1 MKRRLEIARG
11 FLHTP
16 KILFLDEPTLGL
28 DPQSRNQLWTH
39 VKHLNETERVTV
51 FLTTHYM
58 DEADR
63 VAHRIAIIDHG
74 RIVAQGSSARAEGAD
89 TDRVARGRL
98 PRADRLDDS
107 RRARGRGRPDAA
119 GRQDVEEMSVSAI
132 YILWLRELKRY
143 SRSRAQI
150 IASLGQPLLYLLAL
164 GFGLGPV
171 FEKAGQGSYLQF
183 VAPGVIGM
191 SVLFS
196 SIFSGIG
203 LLWDRQF
210 GFLKETL
217 VAPVPRLHIMIGRT
231 LGGATVSM
239 IQGLLVIIL
248 CLIAG
253 FRPQHVSTLP
263 LAVLFMAFI
272 AIVFAALGTV
282 IGSRLQ
288 NMQGFQ
294 LIMNFLVMPIF
305 FLSGALFPLNNLP
318 IGLRIATRIDPLTY
332 GIDGLRGAFIGTSHF
347 SVGTNATV
355 MSVMA
360 IVFLALGARSFAKIQ
375 I

>member
-1 MKRRLEIARG
+1 
-11 FLHTP
+11 
-16 KILFLDEPTLGL
+16 
-28 DPQSRNQLWTH
+28 
-39 VKHLNETERVTV
+39 
-51 FLTTHYM
+51 
-58 DEADR
+58 
-63 VAHRIAIIDHG
+63 
-74 RIVAQGSSARAEGAD
+74 
-89 TDRVARGRL
+89 
-98 PRADRLDDS
+98 
-107 RRARGRGRPDAA
+107 
-119 GRQDVEEMSVSAI
+119 VSAI

-239 IQGLLVIIL
+239 IQGLLVIGICIL
-248 CLIAG
+248 TG
-253 FRPQHVSTLP
+253 FRPLYLSSLP
-263 LAVLFMAFI
+263 LAIMFMALI
-272 AIVFAALGTV
+272 SIVFAALGTT

-294 LIMNFLVMPIF
+294 LIMNFLVMPIY
-305 FLSGALFPLNNLP
+305 FLSGALYPLNNLP
-318 IGLRIATRIDPLTY
+318 AGLVVATRIDPLTY
-332 GIDGLRGAFIGTSHF
+332 GIDGLRGAFIGVSHF
-347 SVGTNATV
+347 GARTDAAVLSAVA
-355 MSVMA
+355 A
-360 IVFLALGARSFAKIQ
+360 VFLALGAYSFSKIQ

>member
-1 MKRRLEIARG
+1 
-11 FLHTP
+11 
-16 KILFLDEPTLGL
+16 
-28 DPQSRNQLWTH
+28 
-39 VKHLNETERVTV
+39 
-51 FLTTHYM
+51 
-58 DEADR
+58 
-63 VAHRIAIIDHG
+63 
-74 RIVAQGSSARAEGAD
+74 
-89 TDRVARGRL
+89 
-98 PRADRLDDS
+98 
-107 RRARGRGRPDAA
+107 
-119 GRQDVEEMSVSAI
+119 VSAI
-132 YILWLRELKRY
+132 YILWLREVKRY
-143 SRSRAQI
+143 SRSRAQV

-164 GFGLGPV
+164 GFGLGPI

-183 VAPGVIGM
+183 VAPGVIGL

-217 VAPVPRLHIMIGRT
+217 VAPVPRLYIMIGRT
-231 LGGATVSM
+231 FGGATVAM
-239 IQGLLVIIL
+239 IQGLLVIII

-272 AIVFAALGTV
+272 AIVFAALGTT

-294 LIMNFLVMPIF
+294 LIMNFLVMPIY
-305 FLSGALFPLNNLP
+305 FLSGALYPLNDLP
-318 IGLRIATRIDPLTY
+318 VGLRIATRIDPLTY
-332 GIDGLRGAFIGTSHF
+332 GIDGLRGAFTGTSHF
-347 SVGTNATV
+347 SVGTNAAV
-355 MSVMA
+355 MSVVA
-360 IVFLALGARSFAKIQ
+360 VIFLALGAQSFSKIQ